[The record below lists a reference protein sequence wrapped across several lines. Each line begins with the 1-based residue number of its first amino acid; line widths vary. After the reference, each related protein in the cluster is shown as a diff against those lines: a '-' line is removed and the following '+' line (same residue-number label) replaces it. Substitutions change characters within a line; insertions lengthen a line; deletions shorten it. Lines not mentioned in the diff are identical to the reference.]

1 MRVLVTGVGGDLGRK
16 VALLLAA
23 DPGVSDLV
31 GTDMYPPRGR
41 VRNMTFRLIDPRDR
55 RPLLRLVREVEPTAI
70 VHLGIYEPSA
80 RSTPHEAWE
89 RTESATLAVL
99 GEAADLGA
107 LERVVLRSGL
117 EVYGRGRGSV
127 TVPDEAVPP
136 VPTSAFGRSLLE
148 VERLAFATG
157 QDGGVPVAALRFAP
171 LVGPRFPSPL
181 GRLLRLPVVPFSAL
195 ADPPFSVVH
204 ADDAAAAV
212 VAALRAGID
221 GPLNVVAPGAVTVSQ
236 AALMGRRLPLGLLG
250 PEWALVRRLTAA
262 AGAPLPSH
270 LMELLHR
277 GRTACGARCREL
289 VPAIAERTTAD
300 IVAELHGWSDPA
312 RLQLVQGEAA

>member
-1 MRVLVTGVGGDLGRK
+1 MRVLITGAGGDLGRK

-23 DPGVSDLV
+23 DPGVTELV
-31 GTDMYPPRGR
+31 GTDLYAPRGR
-41 VRNMTFRLIDPRDR
+41 VRNMTFRMIDPRDR

-80 RSTPHEAWE
+80 RSNPREAWE
-89 RTESATLAVL
+89 RTQGATVAVL
-99 GEAADLGA
+99 GEAAELGA

-117 EVYGRGRGSV
+117 EVYGRGRGSI
-127 TVPDEAVPP
+127 TVPDENVPP

-148 VERLAFATG
+148 VERLASATG
-157 QDGGVPVAALRFAP
+157 HEVNVPVASLRFAP
-171 LVGPRFPSPL
+171 LVGPRFPAPL

-212 VAALRAGID
+212 VAALRAGLD

-236 AALMGRRLPLGLLG
+236 AALMGGRLPLPLVG
-250 PEWALVRRLTAA
+250 PEWALVRRITAA

-270 LMELLHR
+270 LMELIHR

-289 VPAIAERTTAD
+289 VPVIAERSTPD
-300 IVAELHGWSDPA
+300 IVAELHGWSDPE
-312 RLQLVQGEAA
+312 RLRLVGERAA

>member
-157 QDGGVPVAALRFAP
+157 QDGGVPVAAL
-171 LVGPRFPSPL
+171 
-181 GRLLRLPVVPFSAL
+181 
-195 ADPPFSVVH
+195 
-204 ADDAAAAV
+204 
-212 VAALRAGID
+212 
-221 GPLNVVAPGAVTVSQ
+221 
-236 AALMGRRLPLGLLG
+236 MGRRLPLGLLG